1 MRELNRMAQKIPSSP
16 TVAVSD
22 KAKRLKAAGEDIIDL
37 TAGEP
42 DFDTP
47 THVVDAA
54 VEALRSG
61 KTRYAVPSKGINPL
75 LEAIANKMQRDND
88 VKLNPASDII
98 VTPGGKWALY
108 LTLQALLNA
117 GDEVLILEPAWVSYP
132 SMVMMLGG
140 VPVEVTLDAADN
152 FTITADLLR
161 RYVTERTKAIIVNS
175 PNNPTGRVLTS
186 AEAQAVADV
195 ALEADLYVI
204 SDEIYEKIVYDGRKH
219 ISLASL
225 PGMGERTITI
235 NGMSKGFAM
244 TGWRLG
250 WLAGPT
256 PVLAIAAKFN
266 SQSITSAATFTMH
279 ATTVALNGSMEVVEE
294 MCRAFWQRRD
304 FVVNAFNAIDGI
316 VCLPIEGAFYAF
328 PAFPNSTKNSVEI
341 AGTLLDEAKVAGV
354 PGSAFGE
361 TGEGHIR
368 FSFATSMTQLES
380 AIERIA
386 RIAHKL

>member
-1 MRELNRMAQKIPSSP
+1 MRELNRIASTIPSSP

-47 THVVDAA
+47 AHVVDAA

-88 VKLNPASDII
+88 VKVNPASDII

-108 LTLQALLNA
+108 LTLQALLNP

-140 VPVEVTLDAADN
+140 TPVDVPLDAADN
-152 FTITADLLR
+152 FTITAEVLR
-161 RYVTERTKAIIVNS
+161 RYVTERTKVIIVNS

-186 AEAQAVADV
+186 AEAEAIADV
-195 ALEADLYVI
+195 ALESDLYVV
-204 SDEIYEKIVYDGRKH
+204 SDEIYEKIIFDGRKH
-219 ISLASL
+219 ISIASL
-225 PGMGERTITI
+225 PDMGERTITI

-279 ATTVALNGSMEVVEE
+279 ATTTALNGSMEVVGE

-304 FVVNAFNAIDGI
+304 FIVKAFNEIDGV
-316 VCLPIEGAFYAF
+316 VCSPIEGAFYAF
-328 PAFPNSTKNSVEI
+328 PAFLNSKRNSIEI
-341 AGTLLDEAKVAGV
+341 AEILLDEAKVAGV
-354 PGSAFGE
+354 PGSAFSD
-361 TGEGHIR
+361 TGEKHIR
-368 FSFATSMTQLES
+368 FSFATSMTQLE
-380 AIERIA
+380 AAVERIA
-386 RIAHKL
+386 SVAHKL